1 MQDLRTDHLCLR
13 YVSADGRT
21 VMKWATHP
29 KNEIQSRSS
38 LQWSYQQRPTDK
50 EWVTWIMTLL
60 EKLGI
65 TTNCD
70 NIWHLHKPLGHWIHH
85 NLHNPKH
92 ICLL

>member
-1 MQDLRTDHLCLR
+1 
-13 YVSADGRT
+13 
-21 VMKWATHP
+21 MKWATHP

-65 TTNCD
+65 TTDCD
-70 NIWHLHKPLGHWIHH
+70 NIWHLQKPLGPWIHH